1 MPNDKALLSELIA
14 AVKEIESDIDY
25 DFQSGEMKYHK
36 GLLLTWKSGVFGK
49 TGRCMADAHE
59 IAEYANN
66 EKVELLVAGFD
77 SNFED
82 VYIVPTGSE
91 LLVKK
96 SVKPGMLIVKF
107 RSKQYE
113 LTANHLTGVFQK
125 FIDSDIFDYRR
136 IGERAEPS
144 EDDNPRQRPSFRSRS
159 VDKNN
164 DQWGEQLSEDDY
176 TFDDSGIMGAL
187 IYKNL
192 HHE

>member
-14 AVKEIESDIDY
+14 AAEEIESDIDY

-36 GLLLTWKSGVFGK
+36 DLLLTWKSGVFGK

-59 IAEYANN
+59 IVEYANN
-66 EKVELLVAGFD
+66 EKVELIIAGFD
-77 SNFED
+77 YNFED

-96 SVKPGMLIVKF
+96 SVKPGMFIVKF

-113 LTANHLTGVFQK
+113 LPANHLTGVFQK
-125 FIDSDIFDYRR
+125 FTDSDIFDYRR
-136 IGERAEPS
+136 IGERAESS
-144 EDDNPRQRPSFRSRS
+144 EDEDPRRRSTFHSRS
-159 VDKNN
+159 FDKNN
-164 DQWGEQLSEDDY
+164 DRWGEQLSEDDY
-176 TFDDSGIMGAL
+176 TFDESRIIGAL